1 MVHIMRKIKCKFTG
15 SEDYQPEGIP
25 RDRWFPVIGYEVR
38 AREKD
43 FQGKKERVEDIYY
56 LVTND
61 KGKMV
66 TIASFNCTTMID
78 ESAEIE
84 GGKLLSMLQNISIMG
99 KVISE
104 KLATFPD
111 RKGGDGSKEQA

>member
-1 MVHIMRKIKCKFTG
+1 MIHIMRKIKCKFTG

-25 RDRWFPVIGYEVR
+25 RDKWFPVIGYEVR
-38 AREKD
+38 AREKE
-43 FQGKKERVEDIYY
+43 FQGKKERVEDVYY

-78 ESAEIE
+78 EQAEIE
-84 GGKLLSMLQNISIMG
+84 GGKLLSMLNNISLMG
-99 KVISE
+99 KIISE
-104 KLATFPD
+104 KMAKFPD
-111 RKGGDGSKEQA
+111 RESGKGSESPT

>member
-1 MVHIMRKIKCKFTG
+1 MVHIMRKIKCKFVG

-25 RDRWFPVIGYEVR
+25 RDKWFPVIGYEIR
-38 AREKD
+38 RREKE
-43 FQGKKERVEDIYY
+43 FQGKKETVEDVYY

-66 TIASFNCTTMID
+66 TIASFNCSTMID
-78 ESAEIE
+78 EQAEIE
-84 GGKLLSMLQNISIMG
+84 GGKIASLLNNIMLMG

-104 KLATFPD
+104 KLAKFPD
-111 RKGGDGSKEQA
+111 KESGNGSKS